1 MLSINTNI
9 SSLNAQ
15 ANLNKANSLV
25 AQATQ
30 RLSSGIRINSA
41 KDDAAG
47 LSVSVSMEANIR
59 AMNVGVRNANDAIS
73 LVQVADS
80 GLAST
85 TAVLQRMRELAVQ
98 ASNSTYGTDD
108 LAAIDKEYQ
117 SLSSQLTD
125 IPKNIKFNKLAV
137 IADDAGTFTF
147 QVGSKATDTISVTTK
162 DASSYL
168 ATPGDLT
175 STANAATAVGALDTA
190 LAAVSADRATYGGT
204 LNTLDA
210 TISNLSVSIE
220 NESAARSRIYDAD
233 FATETANLMKG
244 QILQQVGASI
254 LAQAN
259 SNPQLVLS
267 LLK

>member
-1 MLSINTNI
+1 M
-9 SSLNAQ
+9 
-15 ANLNKANSLV
+15 
-25 AQATQ
+25 
-30 RLSSGIRINSA
+30 
-41 KDDAAG
+41 
-47 LSVSVSMEANIR
+47 
-59 AMNVGVRNANDAIS
+59 
-73 LVQVADS
+73 
-80 GLAST
+80 
-85 TAVLQRMRELAVQ
+85 
-98 ASNSTYGTDD
+98 
-108 LAAIDKEYQ
+108 
-117 SLSSQLTD
+117 
-125 IPKNIKFNKLAV
+125 
-137 IADDAGTFTF
+137 
-147 QVGSKATDTISVTTK
+147 TTK

-175 STANAATAVGALDTA
+175 SAANAATAVGALDTA

>member
-1 MLSINTNI
+1 MIFIIQTVSDWSELYATNTNYP
-9 SSLNAQ
+9 
-15 ANLNKANSLV
+15 V
-25 AQATQ
+25 F
-30 RLSSGIRINSA
+30 
-41 KDDAAG
+41 
-47 LSVSVSMEANIR
+47 SMIY
-59 AMNVGVRNANDAIS
+59 
-73 LVQVADS
+73 L
-80 GLAST
+80 
-85 TAVLQRMRELAVQ
+85 
-98 ASNSTYGTDD
+98 
-108 LAAIDKEYQ
+108 IDGQYQ

-137 IADDAGTFTF
+137 IADDAGIFTF